1 MLRSEFETLTRIYP
15 SETLYSVIEEFYNE
29 SKLDK
34 HEFCEN
40 YKLNADGLAE
50 RIQEE
55 ANELE
60 AEKAQQAY
68 FEVCELKA
76 DLDKMRMDRNRLKD
90 QLDRELDW
98 HPAEHTGTNM
108 KQKEYQKLLECCTT
122 EVLSDEEAVKRIS
135 ELFGF
140 MPDRIQILHE
150 VQTFEVN
157 KYGRLRVKDTYQREP
172 LYDATDWN
180 YIRFDCAGNQ
190 WELINGELLAYED

>member
-68 FEVCELKA
+68 FEVRELKA

-108 KQKEYQKLLECCTT
+108 KQKEYQKLLECYTT

-140 MPDRIQILHE
+140 MPDRIQILRE

-157 KYGRLRVKDTYQREP
+157 KYNRQRVKDTYQREP

-190 WELINGELLAYED
+190 WELVDGELLAYED

>member
-1 MLRSEFETLTRIYP
+1 MLISEFETLTGIYP
-15 SETLYSVIEEFYNE
+15 SEMLYSVIEEFYNE

-34 HEFCEN
+34 HEFCEK
-40 YKLNADGLAE
+40 YKFNADGLAE

-68 FEVCELKA
+68 FEVRELKA

-108 KQKEYQKLLECCTT
+108 KQKEYQKLLECYTT

-157 KYGRLRVKDTYQREP
+157 KYNRQRVKDTYQREP

-190 WELINGELLAYED
+190 WELVNGELLPYED

>member
-1 MLRSEFETLTRIYP
+1 MLRSEFETLTGIYP
-15 SETLYSVIEEFYNE
+15 SEMLYSVIEEFYND

-34 HEFCEN
+34 HEFCEK
-40 YKLNADGLAE
+40 YKFNADGLAE

-68 FEVCELKA
+68 FEVRELKA

-108 KQKEYQKLLECCTT
+108 KQKEYQKLLECYTT
-122 EVLSDEEAVKRIS
+122 EVLSDEEAVKHIS

-140 MPDRIQILHE
+140 MPEKIQILRE

-157 KYGRLRVKDTYQREP
+157 KYHRLRVKDTYQREP

-190 WELINGELLAYED
+190 WELVNGELLAYED

>member
-1 MLRSEFETLTRIYP
+1 MLISEFQNLTGIYP
-15 SETLYSVIEEFYNE
+15 SRNLYSVIEKFYNE
-29 SKLDK
+29 SKEDK
-34 HEFCEN
+34 HEFCRA
-40 YKLNADGLAE
+40 YLMNADCLAE
-50 RIQEE
+50 RIQREV
-55 ANELE
+55 NRLELNRE
-60 AEKAQQAY
+60 NQATAEIWKLETKLNAEKERADKLQQ
-68 FEVCELKA
+68 K
-76 DLDKMRMDRNRLKD
+76 LDW
-90 QLDRELDW
+90 ELDW

-122 EVLSDEEAVKRIS
+122 EVLSDKEAVKRIS

-140 MPDRIQILHE
+140 MPDRIQILRE

-190 WELINGELLAYED
+190 WELVNGELLAYED

>member
-1 MLRSEFETLTRIYP
+1 MLRSEFENLTRIYP
-15 SETLYSVIEEFYNE
+15 SETLYSVIEEFYND

-34 HEFCEN
+34 HEFCEK

-68 FEVCELKA
+68 FEVRELKA

-108 KQKEYQKLLECCTT
+108 KQKEYQKLLECYTS

-157 KYGRLRVKDTYQREP
+157 KYNRQRVKDTYQREP

>member
-108 KQKEYQKLLECCTT
+108 KQKEYQKLLECYTS

-157 KYGRLRVKDTYQREP
+157 KYNRQRVKDTYQREP

>member
-1 MLRSEFETLTRIYP
+1 MLRSEFETLTGIYP
-15 SETLYSVIEEFYNE
+15 SEMLYSVIEEFYND

-68 FEVCELKA
+68 FEVRELKA

-108 KQKEYQKLLECCTT
+108 KQKEYQKLLECYTS

-157 KYGRLRVKDTYQREP
+157 KYNRQRVKDTYQREP

>member
-1 MLRSEFETLTRIYP
+1 MLRSEFENLTRIYP
-15 SETLYSVIEEFYNE
+15 SEMLYSVIEEFYNE

-34 HEFCEN
+34 HEFCEK
-40 YKLNADGLAE
+40 YMFNADGLAE

-68 FEVCELKA
+68 FEVRELKA

-98 HPAEHTGTNM
+98 KPAEHTGTNM
-108 KQKEYQKLLECCTT
+108 KQKEYQKLLECYTT

-140 MPDRIQILHE
+140 MLDRIQILHE

-157 KYGRLRVKDTYQREP
+157 KYNRQRVKDTYQREP

>member
-68 FEVCELKA
+68 FEVRELKA

-90 QLDRELDW
+90 QLDRELAW

-108 KQKEYQKLLECCTT
+108 KQADYQKLLDCYTT

-140 MPDRIQILHE
+140 MPDRIQILRE

-157 KYGRLRVKDTYQREP
+157 KYNRQRVKDTYQREP

-190 WELINGELLAYED
+190 WELVNGELLPYED

>member
-1 MLRSEFETLTRIYP
+1 MLISEFQNLTGIYP
-15 SETLYSVIEEFYNE
+15 SENLYSVIEKFYNE
-29 SKLDK
+29 SKEDK
-34 HEFCEN
+34 HEFCRA
-40 YKLNADGLAE
+40 YLMNADCLAE
-50 RIQEE
+50 RIQREV
-55 ANELE
+55 NRLELNRE
-60 AEKAQQAY
+60 NQATDEIWKLETKLNAEKERADKLQQ
-68 FEVCELKA
+68 E
-76 DLDKMRMDRNRLKD
+76 LDK
-90 QLDRELDW
+90 ELDW

-140 MPDRIQILHE
+140 MPDRIQILRE

-157 KYGRLRVKDTYQREP
+157 KYHRLRVKDTYQREP

-190 WELINGELLAYED
+190 WELVNGELLAYED

>member
-1 MLRSEFETLTRIYP
+1 MLRSEFETLTGIYP
-15 SETLYSVIEEFYNE
+15 SEMLYSVIEEFYNE

-34 HEFCEN
+34 HEFCEK
-40 YKLNADGLAE
+40 YKFNADGLAK

-68 FEVCELKA
+68 FEVRELKA

-108 KQKEYQKLLECCTT
+108 KQKEYQKLLECYTS

-140 MPDRIQILHE
+140 MPDRIQILRE

-157 KYGRLRVKDTYQREP
+157 KYNRQRVKDTYQREP